1 MILQALVKYYEDMAA
16 KDKVPSYGWGIQNVS
31 YALYLNEEGTLCRIV
46 SVKREVETEKKKKK
60 EVEIIKSWVPRTMK
74 LPAAVKRSVNI
85 ASNFLW
91 DNVSYLLGF
100 DNKENPERAKNCF
113 EACRKLHE
121 QLLENVEAPEGKALL
136 QFFKNWEPSQ
146 AEEHLSGLEDG
157 GKEELTEIMGG
168 ANLVFRY
175 IGNGQIT
182 YLHEVPEIREAW
194 QRHCTDI
201 EGKETKI
208 CLVTGQKATV
218 AVLHPSIKGIPGAQS
233 SGASLVSYNAPAFCS
248 YGQEQGYNAP
258 TSEYAAFAYGTAL
271 NHLIS
276 QKEFVHRIGDTTV
289 LCWADGAEEEYPG
302 LMGYFLFGDD
312 SSYTEKELNDMLTS
326 LIRGKSVQMEEQK
339 LDPAKPF
346 YILGISPNAA
356 RLSVRFF
363 LRNSFGKIL
372 ENAQAHQERLRI
384 QRPSSDQ
391 FETIPL
397 WKLLN
402 ETVNQN
408 AKEKTVLPK
417 LAGEVLEAVL
427 KGTPY
432 PATLLHGVLLRIRAE
447 HKITR
452 GRAAIIKAY
461 YLKNPNK
468 DIPEKEVLTVSLNKE
483 SNNIPYQLGRLFSI
497 LEGIQSTANPGLN
510 STIRD
515 KYFNAAS
522 ATPAAVFPVLV
533 NLAQKHLKKI
543 GGEKKGLQIKLEKQ
557 LEEVMNRLGEAYP
570 SKLNLPQQGAFQL
583 GYYQQTIVRYEPK
596 ETEQNE
602 EKTKETP

>member
-1 MILQALVKYYEDMAA
+1 MILQALVKYYEDMEA
-16 KDKVPSYGWGIQNVS
+16 KEKVPSYGWGVQKVS
-31 YALYLNEEGTLCRIV
+31 YALCLNKEGTLCRII
-46 SVKREVETEKKKKK
+46 SVKREVVVEKKKKK
-60 EVEIIKSWVPRTMK
+60 ETEVKTYWVSQNMQ
-74 LPAAVKRSVNI
+74 LPMAVKRASNI

-91 DNVSYLLGF
+91 DNVSYLLGL
-100 DNKENPERAKNCF
+100 DNKGKPERAKNCF

-121 QLLENVEAPEGKALL
+121 TILEKVELPEAKALL
-136 QFFKNWEPSQ
+136 QFFQSWEPDK
-146 AEEHLSGLEDG
+146 AKEFLFGVEDFGEED
-157 GKEELTEIMGG
+157 LTELMNGS
-168 ANLVFRY
+168 NLVFRY
-175 IGNGQIT
+175 IGEGGGA

-194 QRHCTDI
+194 QKYCANT

-208 CLVTGQKATV
+208 CLVTGEKATV

-276 QKEFVHRIGDTTV
+276 RKELSHRIGDTTV

-302 LMGYFLFGDD
+302 LMGYFLFGDE
-312 SSYTEKELNDMLTS
+312 SPYTEEELNGIVTS
-326 LIRGKSVQMEEQK
+326 LISGKSVSLKEHK
-339 LDPAKPF
+339 LNPEKPF

-363 LRNSFGKIL
+363 LRNSFGRVL
-372 ENAQAHQERLRI
+372 EHVKEHQERLRI
-384 QRPSSDQ
+384 QKPSFDQ
-391 FETIPL
+391 FETLPL

-408 AKEKTVLPK
+408 AKDKTVLPK
-417 LAGEVLEAVL
+417 LAGEVLQAIL
-427 KGTPY
+427 MGTPY
-432 PATLLHGVLLRIRAE
+432 PATLLYGVLLRIRAE
-447 HKITR
+447 HEVTR
-452 GRAAIIKAY
+452 GRAAMIKAY

-483 SNNIPYQLGRLFSI
+483 SSSIPYQLGRLFSI

-522 ATPAAVFPVLV
+522 ATPAVVFPVLV

-543 GGEKKGLQIKLEKQ
+543 GGEKKGLQIKLETQ
-557 LEEVMNRLGEAYP
+557 LEEVMNRLGETYP
-570 SKLNLPQQGAFQL
+570 SRLNLPQQGAFQL

-596 ETEQNE
+596 DSEKNKEETEAN
-602 EKTKETP
+602 P